1 MSRKRREIKYDQNLI
16 DALKKI
22 SFPIYD
28 KKHNL
33 YIYALDN
40 RARSQE
46 SRYEHICKSY
56 HELKV
61 RDIENL
67 SSGIKSYM
75 KFKKSAK
82 IKDTFYYY
90 YDRKG
95 ESKGFVQVAIN
106 LFKNNKN
113 KAYIKTI
120 YIVYRIK

>member
-28 KKHNL
+28 RKHDL

-61 RDIENL
+61 RDIE
-67 SSGIKSYM
+67 SIPDGITSYCKFLKSETL
-75 KFKKSAK
+75 KE
-82 IKDTFYYY
+82 TYYY
-90 YDRKG
+90 FFKRRG
-95 ESKGFVQVAIN
+95 ESRGFVRLAIK
-106 LFKNNKN
+106 LFKNNKK

-120 YIVYRIK
+120 FVSYRIK